1 MRWEFQ
7 HWEDNAVGE
16 SSSTFPLIALYI
28 GHPGE
33 RYTDIPVFRKASLA
47 SVALPHL
54 PKINDGEK
62 DAIPVSPQAVRGRM
76 PHRYSM
82 RSDKRYLA
90 MTVEC
95 ARCKTKQKIHIANGT
110 ECVQTGT
117 EGIPC
122 IKCDYRF
129 EVKVPDKFI
138 RGPFPA

>member
-1 MRWEFQ
+1 VRWEFQ

-62 DAIPVSPQAVRGRM
+62 DATPVSQQAVRGIM
-76 PHRYSM
+76 
-82 RSDKRYLA
+82 
-90 MTVEC
+90 
-95 ARCKTKQKIHIANGT
+95 
-110 ECVQTGT
+110 
-117 EGIPC
+117 
-122 IKCDYRF
+122 
-129 EVKVPDKFI
+129 
-138 RGPFPA
+138 